1 MKKMIRHRHILLCL
15 LLITGMYVW
24 DGFAQTRTEM
34 PRKHNYYMYLKE
46 KLDGSY
52 QVAYDKQVWLHYEEP
67 YSVTDTQC
75 LRFRVFDDNHSL
87 VVETDEYGIP
97 ANPNCPRVPIQYGD
111 NWVTVNLSSLTSFD
125 QFYTMEVWDSKGET
139 RYLRFLCKSS
149 QLSMTEMEQGWLEK
163 PTFPADTTFSDPRVK
178 KQTVIGTSGSRRYE
192 LTDHLGNVM
201 AVYSDR
207 KIGVDTDSDG
217 YVNYYAPE
225 IISVSDYY
233 PYGYP
238 IRERCF
244 SREDYRY
251 GFNDKENDN
260 EVYEPST
267 FQDYG
272 FRMYDTR
279 VARFWGVDPLYRIY
293 PWYSSYQFAGNK
305 PVLFIDKDGQEEA
318 RREEIVHSLLHPL
331 DALQVRNNAKKASTA
346 AHNSNLPDA
355 RDGLQDAFRH
365 AYWNALNARDIGALR
380 AERFATIHE
389 IGNTNEANNPNSFQ
403 YDPVA
408 IEMDLFNNEIGRK
421 LGAAYYN
428 ATDEELAALVM
439 QALAN
444 GELKIITNIGASN
457 IDKQLGESYHPNIEK
472 GETVTPTYECTYEE
486 YSGVED
492 AKRNKRLEKL
502 PNSGTGANNTDSYTG
517 ENMNRKSKN
526 TQNGY

>member
-1 MKKMIRHRHILLCL
+1 MHCL
-15 LLITGMYVW
+15 LLITGMSVW
-24 DGFAQTRTEM
+24 KGFAQTEEEM
-34 PRKHNYYMYLKE
+34 PRKHNHYMYLRE
-46 KLDGSY
+46 RLDGSY
-52 QVAYDKQVWLHYEEP
+52 QIAYDKQVWLHYLEP
-67 YSVTDTQC
+67 YTIPDTQG

-87 VVETDEYGIP
+87 VVETDEDGIP
-97 ANPNCPRVPIQYGD
+97 SNPNCPRVPIEYGD
-111 NWVTVNLSSLTSFD
+111 NWVVVNLSSLTSFD

-279 VARFWGVDPLYRIY
+279 VARFWGVDPLTKNY
-293 PWYSSYQFAGNK
+293 PMLTPFQFASCS
-305 PVLFIDKDGQEEA
+305 PIRLIDMDGQEGIENTIGYTSDGIPFSYFNA
-318 RREEIVHSLLHPL
+318 RQSTYVIPKAMSLAEL
-331 DALQVRNNAKKASTA
+331 KKPMVKISTA
-346 AHNSNLPDA
+346 QQILYQGEVRPAKSEYEKEWEFSAGPFANNIRSDRVLQAISTGGFMVTGSTFGAYIIKETQPFVIKNINKVKPHILKYYNDPKIKFCVGGGIGYLSKKLDISPDVTLPDPIMNLGNQIIQFGIYLN
-355 RDGLQDAFRH
+355 DEYKTDAFKKK
-365 AYWNALNARDIGALR
+365 Y
-380 AERFATIHE
+380 
-389 IGNTNEANNPNSFQ
+389 NN
-403 YDPVA
+403 
-408 IEMDLFNNEIGRK
+408 
-421 LGAAYYN
+421 
-428 ATDEELAALVM
+428 
-439 QALAN
+439 
-444 GELKIITNIGASN
+444 
-457 IDKQLGESYHPNIEK
+457 
-472 GETVTPTYECTYEE
+472 
-486 YSGVED
+486 
-492 AKRNKRLEKL
+492 
-502 PNSGTGANNTDSYTG
+502 GTTKVQKT
-517 ENMNRKSKN
+517 E
-526 TQNGY
+526 